1 MKTSNL
7 VSSLFFI
14 LISISFYS
22 CDTEGNTNEGNSDI
36 TFKDGLTYGTITD
49 QEGNTY
55 KTIQIGD
62 QVWMAENLR
71 TTKYNDGTSIPLVTD
86 IESITTMTTPAYMQV
101 NNKVDKDSILL
112 YGRLYNFHA
121 VNTGKLAPV
130 GWHVATYADWNKLMT
145 FAGGENTAGGKMKE
159 TGNKHWKAENNA
171 SNETGFTAIPA
182 GYATNIAYA
191 GMKNFEAVGTGA
203 YFWQKDNFGSQTA
216 ATVYVWYNTTKM
228 SRSTGMKYQ
237 GLSVRCVK
245 D

>member
-1 MKTSNL
+1 MKTRNH
-7 VSSLFFI
+7 VCSLCI
-14 LISISFYS
+14 LLISLTFFS
-22 CDTEGNTNEGNSDI
+22 CDTESNNNGESGIIFNDA
-36 TFKDGLTYGTITD
+36 LTYGTMTD

-71 TTKYNDGTSIPLVTD
+71 TTKYNDGSAIALVTD
-86 IESITTMTTPAYMQV
+86 IESLKTLTTGAYVNV
-101 NNKVDKDSILL
+101 NNRTENDSILL
-112 YGRLYNFHA
+112 YGRQYNFHA
-121 VNTGKLAPV
+121 VNTGKLAPA

-159 TGNKHWKAENNA
+159 TGNKHWKAENIA
-171 SNETGFTAIPA
+171 TNETGFTAIPA
-182 GYATNIAYA
+182 GYATNIEWT